1 MNDQLKLSNQICHR
15 FYKATNAITRAYKP
29 YLNQLDITYP
39 QYLVLMALWEK
50 DSVEV
55 SQVQQQTQI
64 DAGALT
70 LILKKLVAKN
80 VIVLLS
86 AEHDKRVK
94 LVKLTDKG
102 KAMESDAADIPKQL
116 RCQFPEFSDA
126 EINQL
131 VILLDKLNSNLINE
145 Q

>member
-50 DSVEV
+50 DNTEV

-70 LILKKLVAKN
+70 LILKKLVAKD
-80 VIVLLS
+80 VIVLLA
-86 AEHDKRVK
+86 AEQDKRVK

-102 KAMESDAADIPKQL
+102 RAMESDAADIPNQL
-116 RCQFPEFSDA
+116 RCQFPDFSDA
-126 EINQL
+126 EIRQL
-131 VILLDKLNSNLINE
+131 VLLLDKLNSNLGRE
-145 Q
+145 D

>member
-50 DSVEV
+50 DSIEV

-70 LILKKLVAKN
+70 LILKKLVAKD
-80 VIVLLS
+80 VIVLLA

-102 KAMESDAADIPKQL
+102 RTMESDAADIPNQL
-116 RCQFPEFSDA
+116 RCQFPDFSDA
-126 EINQL
+126 EIRQL
-131 VILLDKLNSNLINE
+131 VLLLDKLNSNLGHE
-145 Q
+145 D